1 MTACP
6 YNYHNIHVLI
16 VNSDKKLIFLFVN
29 FLRVNDDSSFNFKGF
44 RSILDTM
51 KSYAEE
57 NNQHVPDI
65 EVDASKE

>member
-16 VNSDKKLIFLFVN
+16 FLFVN
-29 FLRVNDDSSFNFKGF
+29 FLHVNDDSSFNFKGF

>member
-1 MTACP
+1 M
-6 YNYHNIHVLI
+6 LI

-29 FLRVNDDSSFNFKGF
+29 FLHVNDDSSFNFKGF

-65 EVDASKE
+65 EVDVSKE